1 MDTITLHVEGMM
13 CKHCQA
19 RVEKALSELPEV
31 TQVIVSLEE
40 KTATVNGKN
49 LSKDKVAKAIV
60 DAGYEVK

>member
-1 MDTITLHVEGMM
+1 MM